1 MAMRQED
8 ARRKSPIQHV
18 SSRRSSAHHFSPLG
32 ERLEASPHGSTTPWH
47 LPRRG
52 LPTREPPDVQHA
64 QNCNPF
70 PRGGAT
76 AMWSDNG
83 RVILEH
89 STETGSGAAQTAVT
103 FYSLC
108 MHLSE
113 IGRIVPAGQ
122 TARRSCNVV
131 TTFGAKTRSARPVGS
146 MVPKARSISRSAATK
161 SICRS

>member
-1 MAMRQED
+1 MRAIAD
-8 ARRKSPIQHV
+8 GRVIFVHS
-18 SSRRSSAHHFSPLG
+18 L
-32 ERLEASPHGSTTPWH
+32 TTPVS
-47 LPRRG
+47 L
-52 LPTREPPDVQHA
+52 DVQHV

-113 IGRIVPAGQ
+113 IGRIVPAGR
-122 TARRSCNVV
+122 TARRALQRGDSIWRKDEIGSPGRIY
-131 TTFGAKTRSARPVGS
+131 GAGGQIHFEICCDEVNLQQLIGHAPTWSEARRR
-146 MVPKARSISRSAATK
+146 KK
-161 SICRS
+161 

>member
-8 ARRKSPIQHV
+8 ARRKSPIQHF
-18 SSRRSSAHHFSPLG
+18 SSRRSSAHRFSPLG

-70 PRGGAT
+70 PRGATT

-89 STETGSGAAQTAVT
+89 STEIESGAAQTAVT

-113 IGRIVPAGQ
+113 IGRIVPAGR

-146 MVPKARSISRSAATK
+146 MASEARSTSRSAATK
-161 SICRS
+161 SICSS